1 MVIFI
6 YNVCSALGLC
16 LMALFLLYAC
26 HCLRKQWCT
35 MGLSSARNSKTGKM
49 AMRED
54 SLLDSPVS
62 YNSFQRS
69 VPLRAS
75 KVTIGN
81 IFLFW

>member
-1 MVIFI
+1 
-6 YNVCSALGLC
+6 
-16 LMALFLLYAC
+16 
-26 HCLRKQWCT
+26 

-81 IFLFW
+81 IFLSGRNVSF